1 MENKNQRNK
10 KTRTEGPLHKFMH
23 AGKKAADTADT
34 RETRGGHGARGR
46 RDAQHGA
53 YAGRRGPQQG
63 RGPVKTPEKKISEIS
78 REKTAATPR
87 SIAVLSLMKIL
98 EEKKLSHIVLR
109 DALSAHPDW
118 TPRDRAFVTRL
129 VEGTLEYTIQIDFI
143 LNQISKTHTKNME
156 PLVRTVL
163 RMGSYQILYMDKVP
177 DSAAINEAV
186 ELVKS
191 QEDKVFFL
199 SGFVNGVLRSVS
211 RDKESIFQNL
221 AHTGKTPAYIRYS
234 VPLWMYDALKKVYGR
249 EETERMLAWFL
260 QGEKKNF
267 VRFQDG
273 HCEEMEGDIVHSE
286 AFQRG
291 EITIQ
296 DYASQQVGIE
306 ADPQPGDQVVD
317 VCAAPGGKS
326 CHIAALLGSTGHV
339 DARDLTE
346 AKVALIEQN
355 IARQQLTN
363 ITAQVHDAR
372 TPDPTLL
379 DADGQGTADIVIADL
394 PCSGLG
400 ILGKKPDIRFNAS
413 REGIRELQKLQ
424 REILDTVCAYVK
436 PGGKLLY
443 STCTLTKEENEDNR
457 EYILAKGG
465 FTLEKERKFLPGEP
479 SDGFY
484 LTVFRKE

>member
-1 MENKNQRNK
+1 MNNKNQRNK
-10 KTRTEGPLHKFMH
+10 TIRTEGPLHKYMH
-23 AGKKAADTADT
+23 AGKKTTESQDTKKDVHGN
-34 RETRGGHGARGR
+34 RGHHEPAKGTSARHRGR
-46 RDAQHGA
+46 LRDFREMRAS
-53 YAGRRGPQQG
+53 
-63 RGPVKTPEKKISEIS
+63 EKKISDIS

-87 SIAVLSLMKIL
+87 SIAVLSLMRIL

-109 DALSAHPDW
+109 DVLTEHADW
-118 TPRDRAFVTRL
+118 TARDRAFVTRL
-129 VEGTLEYTIQIDFI
+129 VEGTLEYTMQIDFV

-163 RMGSYQILYMDKVP
+163 RMGAYQILYMDKVP

-186 ELVKS
+186 ELIKS
-191 QEDKVFFL
+191 QEDKLFFL

-211 RDKESIFQNL
+211 RDKEIIFRNL

-234 VPLWMYDALKKVYGR
+234 VPLWMYDDLKKLYGR
-249 EETERMLAWFL
+249 EETERMLDWFL
-260 QGEKKNF
+260 HGEKKNY

-273 HCEEMEGDIVHSE
+273 HCEEMTGDIVHSE
-286 AFQRG
+286 AFQQG

-306 ADPQPGDQVVD
+306 ADPQMGDYVVD

-326 CHIAALLGSTGHV
+326 CHIAALLEGSGHV

-346 AKVALIEQN
+346 AKVKLIEQN
-355 IARQQLTN
+355 ITRQQLKN
-363 ITAQVHDAR
+363 ISAQVQDAR
-372 TPDPTLL
+372 TLDTTLL
-379 DADGQGTADIVIADL
+379 DDDGSGKADIVIADL

-413 REGIRELQKLQ
+413 RKGIQELQKLQ
-424 REILDTVCAYVK
+424 REILDTVCRYVK
-436 PGGKLLY
+436 SGGKLLY

-457 EYILAKGG
+457 DYILGKAG
-465 FTLEKERKFLPGEP
+465 FRLEKERKFLPGEP

>member
-1 MENKNQRNK
+1 
-10 KTRTEGPLHKFMH
+10 
-23 AGKKAADTADT
+23 
-34 RETRGGHGARGR
+34 
-46 RDAQHGA
+46 
-53 YAGRRGPQQG
+53 
-63 RGPVKTPEKKISEIS
+63 
-78 REKTAATPR
+78 
-87 SIAVLSLMKIL
+87 
-98 EEKKLSHIVLR
+98 
-109 DALSAHPDW
+109 
-118 TPRDRAFVTRL
+118 
-129 VEGTLEYTIQIDFI
+129 
-143 LNQISKTHTKNME
+143 ME

-191 QEDKVFFL
+191 QEDKAFFL
-199 SGFVNGVLRSVS
+199 SGFVNGILRSVS
-211 RDKESIFQNL
+211 RDKEIIFQNL

-260 QGEKKNF
+260 EGEKKNF

-296 DYASQQVGIE
+296 DVASQQVGIE

-326 CHIAALLGSTGHV
+326 CHIAALLEGTGHV

-379 DADGQGTADIVIADL
+379 DDAGQGTADIVIADL

-424 REILDTVCAYVK
+424 REILDTVCTYVK

-465 FTLEKERKFLPGEP
+465 FTLLKERKFLPGAP